1 MARELFEIVRKF
13 HVGSNSRAYA
23 LIFIQVQIWRDVEEI
38 EKLVELISGRSWNAL
53 QDFLSV
59 EKSNLRWNFK
69 INQELSE
76 S

>member
-13 HVGSNSRAYA
+13 HVESNSRAYA